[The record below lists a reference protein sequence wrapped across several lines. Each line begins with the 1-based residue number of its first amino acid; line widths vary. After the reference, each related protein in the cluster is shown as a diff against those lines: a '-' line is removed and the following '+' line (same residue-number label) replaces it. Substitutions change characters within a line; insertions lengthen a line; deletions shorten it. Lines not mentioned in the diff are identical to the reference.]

1 MQIFVKTLTGKTITL
16 DVESSDTIDN
26 VKTKIQD
33 KEGIPPDQQ
42 RLIFA
47 GKQLEDGRTLSDYNI
62 QKESTLHLVLRLR
75 GGKGGFGTLL
85 KGQSRQAGAKMTT
98 DFGACRDLQG
108 RRLRHVNDEI
118 KLRKFRERQRRE
130 AAGEKVETDDMWN
143 TPSGLYNWHLMTP
156 TWADISK
163 KDTSRIKRQFQKM
176 DKKLEKEIALKKEH
190 NEAYQKT
197 MTHYLEVTTSV
208 SESVQEHLNDAIK
221 QGLKNNAA
229 ISANAASKK
238 NKRKRIGIG
247 GNITKESNSSAGEAE
262 FSNYIP
268 GVDEEPNS
276 LVSLTGEVVVETTS
290 GTDSLKIQS
299 KSEFMTAVFVLDRG
313 QSSSSSSSSASS
325 SSSKTTSPGSYYYE
339 VTLVSGGLAQIGWAC
354 LVDGEGSSA
363 FAPSNDLGDGV
374 GDDTSSY
381 AVDGSRGLKF
391 HGGNEWKFPIE
402 WKGGDRLGSRLDIE
416 TGNISFTLNGKDF
429 GIAFTNTKSSKHM
442 VPAFSCNQDEIL
454 ELHITKE
461 DCKYFPTD
469 DKGVVAVKDL
479 VSIVIPT
486 IESLKCDI
494 DLKEHDN
501 KTNGSTSK
509 EETDDSKPSARDAE
523 VMTTVVPVAQEP
535 TKPELLDLDQY
546 KYVKELEELGLERL
560 KSALMALK
568 VKCG

>member
-190 NEAYQKT
+190 DEAYQKT

-221 QGLKNNAA
+221 QGLKNNASNA
-229 ISANAASKK
+229 TAASKK
-238 NKRKRIGIG
+238 NKRKRIGWR
-247 GNITKESNSSAGEAE
+247 GNIVKEINSSAAAEE

-268 GVDEEPNS
+268 DVDEEPNS
-276 LVSLTGEVVVETTS
+276 LVSLSGEVVVETTP

-313 QSSSSSSSSASS
+313 QSSSS
-325 SSSKTTSPGSYYYE
+325 KTSPSSYYYE

-374 GDDTSSY
+374 GDDTSSF

-391 HGGNEWKFPIE
+391 HAGNEWKFPIE

-416 TGNISFTLNGKDF
+416 TGNISFTLNGKDL
-429 GIAFTNTKSSKHM
+429 GIAFTNTKSSMHM
-442 VPAFSCNQDEIL
+442 VPAFSCNQNEIL

-469 DKGVVAVKDL
+469 EEGVVAVKDL
-479 VSIVIPT
+479 VPIVKPT
-486 IESLKCDI
+486 SESSKCDI
-494 DLKEHDN
+494 DRKEHDN
-501 KTNGSTSK
+501 KTNGSMSK
-509 EETDDSKPSARDAE
+509 EKVDDFKPSARDVE
-523 VMTTVVPVAQEP
+523 IMTTVVPVAREP

-546 KYVKELEELGLERL
+546 KSVKELEELGLERL